1 MRLRIMIYHASNY
14 RVCDYYCSKYYSSV
28 ITVDLITI
36 QPARVELVNT
46 LYTADETQLQSVY
59 DSDDHRACTRGTR
72 QYIVYS
78 SDHRILVPNTTI
90 TSTNTEDLFGNPIET
105 SSSLK
110 KLISSKIFNMK
121 ANVKKTKTVLIKV
134 NKNCLLI

>member
-1 MRLRIMIYHASNY
+1 MIYHASNY

-36 QPARVELVNT
+36 RPARVELVNT

-72 QYIVYS
+72 QYTVYS
-78 SDHRILVPNTTI
+78 SDHRILVRSSHRRGLLHMKQPTI
-90 TSTNTEDLFGNPIET
+90 AHPPEYMRTEITPRSCRDHAEITPRSRRDHALDFT
-105 SSSLK
+105 
-110 KLISSKIFNMK
+110 
-121 ANVKKTKTVLIKV
+121 
-134 NKNCLLI
+134 